1 MYIYKLEFTNGK
13 IYIGQTTTTI
23 KNRLDRHYLSLQN
36 GTHYSKKVQKAYED
50 CKALPICTVLEEV
63 PNGVPINER
72 EIFWIKEYDAF
83 HGGYGLNSTI
93 GGTSIGFGENH
104 PGAKYT
110 KEDYAAVVFFLAK
123 TEFSLQEVANELDVP
138 LSLVKNI
145 GYGFTHTYLEQEY
158 PTEYSEMSAKV
169 GQKKTGPK
177 KVYPDIRGPDGTVYS
192 ITNLLEFAKTHNL
205 GKGNAGL
212 SDLISGTVQSVK
224 GYCLASKPVVRLIN
238 VQTNE
243 IIEVPGNKDK
253 REFREKYSLGVEGL
267 RHLLSKKISLHKNWK
282 IYE

>member
-93 GGTSIGFGENH
+93 GGTSIGFGEDH

-123 TEFSLQEVANELDVP
+123 TEFSLQEVAN
-138 LSLVKNI
+138 
-145 GYGFTHTYLEQEY
+145 EQEY